1 MRFWMREALH
11 MNEEE
16 FLPDKEDMAVNEL
29 GTMLHDVLECFCRE
43 HAALKD
49 GMEAAALQD
58 AITEILEQTFRKQY
72 GPTPLMPLL
81 LQKRSMEQRLSV
93 YAVQHLQDLQEGWSC
108 IAFEHQVE
116 DWSLGGFPMKFRID
130 RIDRHA
136 DGRIRVIDYK
146 TGAAA
151 SCERKHLETIGRPDA
166 LSLLSPALRPDT
178 KRQKY

>member
-58 AITEILEQTFRKQY
+58 AITEILEQTFGNNTAPRPSCPCCCKNA
-72 GPTPLMPLL
+72 P
-81 LQKRSMEQRLSV
+81 
-93 YAVQHLQDLQEGWSC
+93 WSR
-108 IAFEHQVE
+108 
-116 DWSLGGFPMKFRID
+116 GFPFTPSSICRTFRKAGPASPLNT
-130 RIDRHA
+130 RW
-136 DGRIRVIDYK
+136 K
-146 TGAAA
+146 TGPWAA
-151 SCERKHLETIGRPDA
+151 SP
-166 LSLLSPALRPDT
+166 
-178 KRQKY
+178 

>member
-1 MRFWMREALH
+1 MEQLFREISDPPAPLPYQRGSWYLQPAEGWKAATDIGAMAPGYKNPWKEKGLAFSPSVLKRFLACPMRFWMREALH

-108 IAFEHQVE
+108 IA
-116 DWSLGGFPMKFRID
+116 
-130 RIDRHA
+130 
-136 DGRIRVIDYK
+136 
-146 TGAAA
+146 
-151 SCERKHLETIGRPDA
+151 
-166 LSLLSPALRPDT
+166 LSLIHI
-178 KRQKY
+178 

>member
-72 GPTPLMPLL
+72 GPHPP
-81 LQKRSMEQRLSV
+81 
-93 YAVQHLQDLQEGWSC
+93 
-108 IAFEHQVE
+108 
-116 DWSLGGFPMKFRID
+116 
-130 RIDRHA
+130 HA
-136 DGRIRVIDYK
+136 P
-146 TGAAA
+146 AAA
-151 SCERKHLETIGRPDA
+151 KTLHGAEAFRLRRPAFAGPSGR
-166 LSLLSPALRPDT
+166 LVLHRL
-178 KRQKY
+178 

>member
-1 MRFWMREALH
+1 MRFWTQEALH

-16 FLPDKEDMAVNEL
+16 FLPDKEDMAANEL

-43 HAALKD
+43 HAVLKD
-49 GMEAAALQD
+49 GMNAASLQA

-72 GPTPLMPLL
+72 GPSPLMPLL

-93 YAVQHLQDLQEGWSC
+93 YAVQHLQALQEGWSC
-108 IAFEHQVE
+108 IAFERQVE
-116 DWSLGGFPMKFRID
+116 NWTLGGFPMKFRID

-146 TGAAA
+146 TGAAS
-151 SCERKHLETIGRPDA
+151 SCEKSI
-166 LSLLSPALRPDT
+166 
-178 KRQKY
+178 